1 MNKLSKVIL
10 FMVLLSLLLSAGCKQ
25 KKDMARIFGEPKGL
39 SRAAQETY
47 LACRRQDSI
56 EIRSF
61 PQENIPEQYWSG
73 LIRALDPLR
82 VYTHRANVVVAL
94 KVNDYVEEGV
104 YIYIPISSYLPVTG
118 DDGFEF
124 SSLIEDCYM
133 YKRSIY
139 N

>member
-1 MNKLSKVIL
+1 MNKLFKVIL

-25 KKDMARIFGEPKGL
+25 KKEMARILGRPNGL

-56 EIRSF
+56 EARNF
-61 PQENIPEQYWSG
+61 PQENIPEQCWSE

-94 KVNDYVEEGV
+94 KANGYVEEGV
-104 YIYIPISSYLPVTG
+104 YIYIPISSYLPVSG
-118 DDGFEF
+118 DDGFVF
-124 SSLIEDCYM
+124 SDLVESCYM
-133 YKRSIY
+133 YKRSID